1 MVTEHGDVVLSS
13 EGVKQRALEQIGRR
27 LARALRPGDLVLL
40 YGPLGA
46 GKTTLVRAVAAEL
59 GVADPVRSPSFTI
72 ANIYQ
77 GRVTVQHLDLY
88 RLEEI
93 GDDDALALEEYVRP
107 DAITFVEWP
116 EAGLGRLGRADL
128 DSPSRPRVAA
138 RAHAPHRSPDRRRPR
153 ALAGG
158 GLIWRCRW
166 FLRSMGRRG
175 CAAPRC

>member
-1 MVTEHGDVVLSS
+1 VSEHGDVVLSS

-27 LARALRPGDLVLL
+27 LARASRPGDLVLL

-59 GVADPVRSPSFTI
+59 GVTDPVRSPSFTI

-107 DAITFVEWP
+107 DAVTFVEWP
-116 EAGLGRLGRADL
+116 EAGLGRLGDPTWIVRL
-128 DSPSRPRVAA
+128 DHQSLRERTLRIEAQTDDACARWQAA
-138 RAHAPHRSPDRRRPR
+138 A
-153 ALAGG
+153 
-158 GLIWRCRW
+158 
-166 FLRSMGRRG
+166 
-175 CAAPRC
+175 